1 MSQTKVLKSLLILF
15 VLFPFFGTAQL
26 EELAQERLKTT
37 QKFSEVYRYI
47 DALYM
52 EDVDGPKITEAAIK
66 GMLEELDP
74 HSVYISAEEV
84 EAANRNI
91 VGSFV
96 GVGIR
101 FQILK
106 DTLMVVNPIPGGP
119 SAKVG
124 VRAGDK
130 IIKINDEMVAGV
142 GLKNSGVRDRLLGEK
157 GTKVVMSIYRKGS
170 RKLIDYE
177 VKRDKIPVFSVPT
190 SYMIDDEIGYIK
202 LTSFSRT
209 SYQEVHDAIEKLKE
223 QGMKKLIFD
232 LQDNGGGLLYASK
245 QIADE
250 FLDDDRM
257 IVYSEGRAQP
267 RKQYK
272 ADKKGV
278 FEKGQ
283 VIFLIDESTASAS
296 EILSG
301 SIQDWDRG
309 VIIGRRSFGKGLV
322 QRPIDLSDGSQI
334 RLTIAKYYTPSGRWI
349 QKPYEDHDA
358 YRNDYITRFES
369 GELMSKDSIH
379 LPDSLKYKT
388 LVNKREIYGGGGIV
402 PDIFVPIDT
411 SQISEMYKDI
421 LRKGVINGFSLEY
434 VDQNRKALFEKYP
447 TFEDFKNA
455 EDISDITDEFWK
467 RVESEG
473 IEIVEE
479 DKKISGSLIER
490 RVKASMANDLW
501 DFGKYY
507 EIINVENDI
516 LTKAIEVF
524 HTKGA
529 YEKILKN

>member
-1 MSQTKVLKSLLILF
+1 MNQTNIYKSLLILIAMI
-15 VLFPFFGTAQL
+15 PFIGAAQL
-26 EELAQERLKTT
+26 DELAEEQLKTT
-37 QKFSEVYRYI
+37 KKFSEVYRYV
-47 DALYM
+47 DNLYL
-52 EDVDGPKITEAAIK
+52 EDIDGPKLTETAIRA
-66 GMLEELDP
+66 MLEELDP

-84 EAANRNI
+84 ESANRNI

-130 IIKINDEMVAGV
+130 IIKIDDEVVAGV
-142 GLKNSGVRDRLLGEK
+142 GLKNSGVRDRLLGDK
-157 GTKVVMSIYRKGS
+157 GSKVILSIYRKGTK
-170 RKLIDYE
+170 KLVEYE
-177 VKRDKIPVFSVPT
+177 IKRDKIPVFSVPT
-190 SYMIDDEIGYIK
+190 SYMIDNEIGYIK

-209 SYQEVHDAIEKLKE
+209 SYDEVHEAIEKLKGE
-223 QGMKKLIFD
+223 GMKKLVFD

-267 RKQYK
+267 KKTYV
-272 ADKKGV
+272 ADKKGI

-301 SIQDWDRG
+301 AIQDWDRG

-334 RLTIAKYYTPSGRWI
+334 RLTIARYFTPSGRWI

-358 YRNDYITRFES
+358 YRNDYMTRFES
-369 GELMSKDSIH
+369 GELMSKDSIQ
-379 LPDSLKYKT
+379 LPDSLKYQT

-411 SQISEMYKDI
+411 TQVSEMYKDI
-421 LRKGVINGFSLEY
+421 LRKGVINGFSIEY
-434 VDQNRKALFEKYP
+434 VDQNRKALAEKYP
-447 TFEDFKNA
+447 TFEDFKKA
-455 EDISDITDEFWK
+455 TEISEIIEAFWK
-467 RVESEG
+467 RVEEEG
-473 IEIVEE
+473 VEIVDE
-479 DKKISGSLIER
+479 DLKISGKLIEL
-490 RVKASMANDLW
+490 RVKASIANDLW

-507 EIINVENDI
+507 EIVNVENDV
-516 LTKAIEVF
+516 LSKAIEVF
-524 HTKGA
+524 KTKGA

>member
-1 MSQTKVLKSLLILF
+1 MIQTKFTRFLLLLVF
-15 VLFPFFGTAQL
+15 LVPFISNSQL
-26 EELAQERLKTT
+26 EEVASERLKTT
-37 QKFSEVYRYI
+37 EKFNEVFRLV
-47 DALYM
+47 DNLYL
-52 EDVDGPKITEAAIK
+52 EDVDGPNLTEVAIK
-66 GMLEELDP
+66 SMLEELDP
-74 HSVYISAEEV
+74 HSVYISAKEV

-91 VGSFV
+91 IGSFV

-130 IIKINDEMVAGV
+130 IIKIDNELVAGV
-142 GLKNSGVRDRLLGEK
+142 GLKNSGVRDRLLGD
-157 GTKVVMSIYRKGS
+157 KGS
-170 RKLIDYE
+170 RVVITVQRRGEKKTIDYE
-177 VKRDKIPVFSVPT
+177 IKRDKIPVFSVPT

-209 SYQEVHDAIEKLKE
+209 SYEEVHKGIERLKE
-223 QGMKKLIFD
+223 AGMKKLIFD

-250 FLDDDRM
+250 FLADDRM

-267 RKQYK
+267 RKQYV

-278 FEKGQ
+278 FEKGK

-322 QRPIDLSDGSQI
+322 QRPLDLKDGSQI
-334 RLTIAKYYTPSGRWI
+334 RLTIAKYFTPSGRWI

-358 YRNDYITRFES
+358 YRNDYIKRFES

-379 LPDSLKYKT
+379 LPDSLKYQT

-411 SQISEMYKDI
+411 SQVSDMYKNI
-421 LRKGVINGFSLEY
+421 LRKGVINGFSIEF
-434 VDQNRKALFEKYP
+434 VDKNRKELFAKYP
-447 TFEDFKNA
+447 TFEDFKKT
-455 EDISDITDEFWK
+455 EDISWITEQFWK
-467 RVESEG
+467 RVEAEEV
-473 IEIVEE
+473 EISEE
-479 DKKISGSLIER
+479 DMKVSGKLIEL

-516 LTKAIEVF
+516 LSKAIEIF

>member
-1 MSQTKVLKSLLILF
+1 MNQTRIFKSLLPLF
-15 VLFPFFGTAQL
+15 LMIPFFGLSQL
-26 EELAQERLKTT
+26 EEMAQERVKTT
-37 QKFSEVYRYI
+37 QKFSEVYRYL
-47 DALYM
+47 DNLYL
-52 EDVDGPKITEAAIK
+52 EDIDGPKLTETAIRA
-66 GMLEELDP
+66 MLEELDP
-74 HSVYISAEEV
+74 HSVYISAKEV
-84 EAANRNI
+84 ESANRNI

-130 IIKINDEMVAGV
+130 IIKINDELVAGV

-157 GTKVVMSIYRKGS
+157 GTKVVMSIYRKGTK
-170 RKLIDYE
+170 KLIDYE

-190 SYMIDDEIGYIK
+190 SYMIDKEIGYVK

-209 SYQEVHDAIEKLKE
+209 SYQEIHEAIEKLKD

-267 RKQYK
+267 RKQYV

-301 SIQDWDRG
+301 AIQDWDRG

-334 RLTIAKYYTPSGRWI
+334 RLTIAKYFTPSGRWI
-349 QKPYEDHDA
+349 QKPYDDHDA

-369 GELMSKDSIH
+369 GELMSKDSIQ
-379 LPDSLKYKT
+379 LPDSLKYQT

-411 SQISEMYKDI
+411 SQVSEMYKDI
-421 LRKGVINGFSLEY
+421 LRKGIINAFSLEY
-434 VDQNRKALFEKYP
+434 VDRNRKKLFEKYP
-447 TFEDFKNA
+447 EFEDYKKA
-455 EDISDITDEFWK
+455 EDISDITESFWK
-467 RVESEG
+467 RVVEEG
-473 IEIVEE
+473 VEIVEE
-479 DKKISGSLIER
+479 DKKVSGKLIEL
-490 RVKASMANDLW
+490 RVKASIANDLW

-516 LTKAIEVF
+516 LSKAIEVF

-529 YEKILKN
+529 YEKILKD

>member
-1 MSQTKVLKSLLILF
+1 MLIPVLGFS
-15 VLFPFFGTAQL
+15 QL
-26 EELAQERLKTT
+26 EEAAQERLKTT
-37 QKFSEVYRYI
+37 QKFSEIYRYM
-47 DALYM
+47 DNLYL
-52 EDVDGPKITEAAIK
+52 EDIDGPHLTEVAIRA
-66 GMLEELDP
+66 MLEELDP

-84 EAANRNI
+84 ESANRNI

-96 GVGIR
+96 GVGVR

-106 DTLMVVNPIPGGP
+106 DTLIVVNPIPGGP

-130 IIKINDEMVAGV
+130 IIKIDDELVAGV
-142 GLKNSGVRDRLLGEK
+142 GLKNSGVRERLLGDK
-157 GTKVVMSIYRKGS
+157 GTKVIISVYRRGS
-170 RKLIDYE
+170 KKLIEYE
-177 VKRDKIPVFSVPT
+177 IKRDKIPVFSVPT
-190 SYMIDDEIGYIK
+190 SYMIDEEIGYLK

-209 SYQEVHDAIEKLKE
+209 SYQEIHEAITKLKE
-223 QGMKKLIFD
+223 QGMKKLVFD

-250 FLDDDRM
+250 FLADDKM

-267 RKQYK
+267 RKQYV
-272 ADKKGV
+272 ADKKGI

-309 VIIGRRSFGKGLV
+309 VIVGRRSFGKGLV
-322 QRPIDLSDGSQI
+322 QRPIDLADGSQI
-334 RLTIAKYYTPSGRWI
+334 RLTIAKYFTPSGRWI

-358 YRNDYITRFES
+358 YRNDYLKRFES
-369 GELMSKDSIH
+369 GELMSKDSIQ
-379 LPDSLKYKT
+379 LPDSLKYQT
-388 LVNKREIYGGGGIV
+388 LINKREIYGGGGIV

-411 SQISEMYKDI
+411 TQISEMYKNV
-421 LRKGVINGFSLEY
+421 LRKGVINGFSIEY
-434 VDQNRKALFEKYP
+434 VDLNRKELFKKYP
-447 TFEDFKNA
+447 DFETFNKNA
-455 EDISDITDEFWK
+455 DLTEIYKKFWE
-467 RVESEG
+467 RVEEEG
-473 IEIVEE
+473 VEINDE
-479 DKKISGSLIER
+479 DMKISGKLIEL
-490 RVKASMANDLW
+490 RVKASIANDLW

-507 EIINVENDI
+507 EVINVENDI
-516 LTKAIEVF
+516 LQKAIEIF

>member
-1 MSQTKVLKSLLILF
+1 MKYIKHTNLFYFILF
-15 VLFPFFGTAQL
+15 CFPLIGFSQIEDQAM
-26 EELAQERLKTT
+26 ERRKTT
-37 QKFSEVYRYI
+37 GKFSEIYQYM
-47 DALYM
+47 DKLYL
-52 EDVDGPKITEAAIK
+52 EDIDGPHLTEVAVKA
-66 GMLEELDP
+66 MLEELDP

-130 IIKINDEMVAGV
+130 IIKIDDEVVAGV
-142 GLKNSGVRDRLLGEK
+142 GLKNSGVRDRLLGDK
-157 GTKVVMSIYRKGS
+157 GSKVILSIYRRGS
-170 RKLIDYE
+170 DELIEYE
-177 VKRDKIPVFSVPT
+177 IKRDKIPVHSVPT
-190 SYMIDDEIGYIK
+190 HYMVEGDIGYLK

-209 SYQEVHDAIEKLKE
+209 SYEEIHTAIEDLRK
-223 QGMKKLIFD
+223 QGMKKLVFD
-232 LQDNGGGLLYASK
+232 LQDNGGGLLWASK

-250 FLDDDRM
+250 FLADDKM

-267 RKQYK
+267 RKQYV
-272 ADKKGV
+272 ADKKGIW
-278 FEKGQ
+278 EKGD

-301 SIQDWDRG
+301 AIQDWDRG
-309 VIIGRRSFGKGLV
+309 VIVGRRSFGKGLV

-334 RLTIAKYYTPSGRWI
+334 RLTIAKYFTPSGRWI

-358 YRNDYITRFES
+358 YRNDYIKRFES

-379 LPDSLKYKT
+379 LPDSLKYQT
-388 LVNKREIYGGGGIV
+388 LVKKREIYGGGGIV

-411 SQISEMYKDI
+411 SQISEMYKQI
-421 LRKGVINGFSLEY
+421 LRKGVINGFSIEY
-434 VDQNRKALFEKYP
+434 VDQHRKSLFAKYP
-447 TFEDFKNA
+447 EFKDFKN
-455 EDISDITDEFWK
+455 EKDISEILEAFWK
-467 RVESEG
+467 RVKEEG
-473 IEIVEE
+473 VEIDEE
-479 DKKISGSLIER
+479 DMAISKELIEL
-490 RVKASMANDLW
+490 RVKASIANDLW

-507 EIINVENDI
+507 EIVNVENDM
-516 LTKAIEVF
+516 LNKAVEIF
-524 HTKGA
+524 KTKGA
-529 YEKILKN
+529 YDQILKN